1 MNGCS
6 VEKRRDWYISN
17 TGYVL
22 QLAAP
27 YYEELTVRENLT
39 LAAWIKL
46 HISSRE
52 KFQRVE
58 QVMEVVRP
66 LTAPLVRWPLHTFA
80 VYLSEQTHLKKQAN
94 TVVGGA
100 TGPGLSGGQKRRLVV
115 ALQLLKLPS
124 VIFLDEPTSGKPRE
138 STMFQ
143 FATWFNGN
151 QRSGL
156 GLFNAAAGEPE
167 WSGRLQQNCSAHHP
181 PARIRDIPHVPSNH
195 IPL

>member
-1 MNGCS
+1 MLVNGCS
-6 VEKRRDWYISN
+6 VEKRHDWYINN

-39 LAAWIKL
+39 LAAWVKL
-46 HISSRE
+46 QTSSRE
-52 KFQRVE
+52 EKFERVE

-66 LTAPLVRWPLHTFA
+66 LTGPLVRWPFDAFA
-80 VYLSEQTHLKKQAN
+80 VYLSEQTDLKKQAK

-143 FATWFNGN
+143 FAIWFNCN
-151 QRSGL
+151 
-156 GLFNAAAGEPE
+156 
-167 WSGRLQQNCSAHHP
+167 
-181 PARIRDIPHVPSNH
+181 
-195 IPL
+195 